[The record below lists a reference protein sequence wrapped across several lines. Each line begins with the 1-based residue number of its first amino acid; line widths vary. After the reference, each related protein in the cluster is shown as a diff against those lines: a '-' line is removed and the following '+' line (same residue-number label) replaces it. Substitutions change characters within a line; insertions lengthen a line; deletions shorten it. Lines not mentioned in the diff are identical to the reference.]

1 MSNEIRGAALQK
13 ASVGSRLTH
22 WRHHHAEEAAS
33 SLKRMR
39 ATPLSTFM
47 TLLVIGIALSLPLGL
62 AKLLEDARH
71 LVQGWSGNA
80 QISLYLQKDLPAKDQ
95 NDLRQ
100 QLQDHAGVQRVDLIT
115 PAQAL
120 QEFKADSG
128 YGEAIDLL
136 GSNPLPPTIMVY
148 PADNDPIAL
157 ENLRGDLEGLPG
169 VASAE
174 LDVAWVQRLSAILQ
188 VADRLVLAMAS
199 ALTAAVLLVVGNT
212 IRLGIESRREEIVVI
227 KLLGASDAFV
237 RRPFLYMGLWSGLF
251 GGVLALVAVALFIF
265 WLSFPVNRLATL
277 YHSGFHLSG
286 LSLGEVAGVLAF
298 SCLLGLAGATMAVGR
313 HLRQLEPG

>member
-1 MSNEIRGAALQK
+1 MSNEMRGAALQK
-13 ASVGSRLTH
+13 SSFASRLAH
-22 WRHHHAEEAAS
+22 WRQHHAEEATS
-33 SLKRMR
+33 SLRRMR
-39 ATPLSTFM
+39 ATPLATFM

-62 AKLLEDARH
+62 AKLLNDAH
-71 LVQGWSGNA
+71 QLVQGWTGNA
-80 QISLYLQKDLPAKDQ
+80 QISIYLQPSLPDAAQ

-100 QLQDHAGVQRVDLIT
+100 QLQDHAGVVRVDLIT

-120 QEFKADSG
+120 EQFKADSG
-128 YGEAIDLL
+128 YGEAVDLL
-136 GSNPLPPTIMVY
+136 GSNPLPPVLVVY
-148 PADNDPIAL
+148 PADSDPQAL
-157 ENLRGDLEGLPG
+157 ESLRAELEGMPG
-169 VASAE
+169 VTSAE

-188 VADRLVLAMAS
+188 VANRLLLAMAG
-199 ALTAAVLLVVGNT
+199 ALAAAVLLVVGNT

-251 GGVLALVAVALFIF
+251 GGVLALVAVAVFIF
-265 WLSFPVNRLATL
+265 WLSFPVNRLASL

-286 LSLGEVAGVLAF
+286 LSIGEVVGVLGF
-298 SCLLGLAGATMAVGR
+298 SCLLGLAGATIAVGR